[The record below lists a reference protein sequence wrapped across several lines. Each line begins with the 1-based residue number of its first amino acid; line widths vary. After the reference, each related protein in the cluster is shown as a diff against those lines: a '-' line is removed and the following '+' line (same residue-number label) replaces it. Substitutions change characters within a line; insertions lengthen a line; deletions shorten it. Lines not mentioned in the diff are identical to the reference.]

1 MEHVRYLVK
10 LLAAVVMGGFGAIL
24 LIASLFD
31 KMNWIVIAFGA
42 VTLAGGWLSWPRRPH
57 AWKNDPP
64 TDRQLAFAADLG
76 IDIPPGATKG
86 EVSALISA
94 VTGR

>member
-10 LLAAVVMGGFGAIL
+10 LLAAVVMGGFGAIM
-24 LIASLFD
+24 LIASMFD
-31 KMNWIVIAFGA
+31 RMTWIVIGIGA
-42 VTLAGGWLSWPRRPH
+42 VLVAAAWISWPRRPH
-57 AWKNDPP
+57 AWKGDPP
-64 TDRQLAFAADLG
+64 TDRQLAYAANLG

-86 EVSALISA
+86 EVSDLISA